1 VSTWSI
7 RQVVEWTAKD
17 FAARGIESA
26 RLDAELLVS
35 EAIGLDRV
43 RLYMDLD
50 RPLDEPER
58 AAIRELVQRRRRRE
72 PVAYIL
78 GRREF
83 WGRRFEVSPSVLVPR
98 PDTETLVERAL
109 DLLEPGGEARVLDLC
124 AGSGAIGITLA
135 AERPGVTVELAD
147 LSAEALEVAARN
159 AARLEVEV
167 AIHRGDLFGPV
178 QGRFDLIVCNP
189 PYVTEAEM
197 AELSPEVRDHE
208 PRAALVSGATGFE
221 IHDRLAAGAGEHLT
235 EEGTLLVEVGA
246 GQATE
251 LERRMRA
258 QPWVRSTALH
268 RDLAGIDRVVEA
280 SGRRAREPQPQAGL
294 AEGEEPG
301 EQEQPR
307 SD

>member
-1 VSTWSI
+1 VTTWSI
-7 RQVVEWTAKD
+7 RRVVEWTTKD
-17 FAARGIESA
+17 FADRGIESA

-58 AAIRELVQRRRRRE
+58 AAIRALVQRRRKRE

-109 DLLEPGGEARVLDLC
+109 ALLPEDADARVLDLC

-135 AERPGVTVELAD
+135 AERPGAEVELSD
-147 LSAEALEVAARN
+147 VSAEALDVAARN
-159 AARLEVEV
+159 AARHEV
-167 AIHRGDLFGPV
+167 AVALRHGDLFAPIE
-178 QGRFDLIVCNP
+178 GRFDLIVCNP
-189 PYVTEAEM
+189 PYVAEAEM
-197 AELSPEVRDHE
+197 AELSPEVREHE
-208 PRAALVSGATGFE
+208 PRAALVAGATGFE
-221 IHDRLAAGAGEHLT
+221 IHDRLVAEAGAHLT
-235 EEGTLLVEVGA
+235 ETGTLLVEVGA
-246 GQATE
+246 GQAAE
-251 LERRMRA
+251 LARRFEA

-268 RDLAGIDRVVEA
+268 EDLAKIERVVEA
-280 SGRRAREPQPQAGL
+280 SRRARDPEPQRGL
-294 AEGEEPG
+294 AEGEEAG
-301 EQEQPR
+301 EEEQPGR
-307 SD
+307 E